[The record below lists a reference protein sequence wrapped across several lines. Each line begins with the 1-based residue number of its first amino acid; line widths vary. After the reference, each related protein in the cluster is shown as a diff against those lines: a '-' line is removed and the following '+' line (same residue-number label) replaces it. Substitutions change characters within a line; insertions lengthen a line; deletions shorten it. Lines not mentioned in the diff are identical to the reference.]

1 MDTIK
6 TLMPNHQA
14 NLEQWLDY
22 LLAIHPSEIDMG
34 LARVSEVA
42 GRLALMDLAP
52 AQVITVAGTNGKG
65 TTCAML
71 ESILIQSGKTV
82 GVYSS
87 PHLIRYNERV
97 RINQQDCRDEQFI
110 EAFEAI
116 EQARAEISL
125 TFFEYATLA
134 GLYLFKQA
142 KLDVIILEVGL
153 GGRLDATNMVD
164 STATI
169 ITSIDLDHQEYLG
182 NTRELVGREK
192 AGVCRSHCISVVG
205 EPNLPNSVTEY
216 AQQIACQLL
225 RVGHEFEYQLNG
237 DSWSF
242 STKTQQL
249 TSLTVPSLPLANAAC
264 VVALVNQIWPQISI
278 SDINRGL
285 ALATLPGRLECVSQ
299 APLVLLDVA
308 HNPHA
313 AKYLAVQ
320 LRQKLAQK
328 ANVSAK
334 VIALCGMLK
343 DKDIAG
349 VFAELI
355 TVVDQWNLVTLSTE
369 RGANST
375 QLQRHLLTVEP
386 AQATTENKLNINT
399 FDDMDAAWQSIST
412 TIEADD
418 VVIVFG
424 SFYTVAAFKSNM

>member
-6 TLMPNHQA
+6 IAMPNHQA
-14 NLEQWLDY
+14 NLDEWLHY

-42 GRLALMDLAP
+42 ERLALMDLAP

-71 ESILIQSGKTV
+71 ESVLIQSGKTV

-87 PHLIRYNERV
+87 PHLLRYNERV
-97 RINQQDCRDEQFI
+97 RINQKDCLDQEFI

-153 GGRLDATNMVD
+153 GGRLDATNMID

-192 AGVCRSHCISVVG
+192 AGVCRKGCISIIG
-205 EPNLPNSVTEY
+205 EPNLPQSVTEY
-216 AQQIACQLL
+216 AQSIACQLI
-225 RVGHEFEYQLNG
+225 RVGHEFEYQLHA

-242 STKTQQL
+242 STKALQWP
-249 TSLTVPSLPLANAAC
+249 SLTLPSLPLANAAC
-264 VVALVNQIWPQISI
+264 VVALVNQIWPQISVA
-278 SDINRGL
+278 DINRGL
-285 ALATLPGRLECVSQ
+285 ALATLPGRLECVSL

-313 AKYLAVQ
+313 AKYLALQ
-320 LRQKLAQK
+320 LRQKLAQN
-328 ANVSAK
+328 ANASGK

-355 TVVDQWNLVTLSTE
+355 EVIDQWNLVTLSTE
-369 RGANST
+369 RGATSL
-375 QLQRHLLTVEP
+375 QLQHQLQTLEQ
-386 AQATTENKLNINT
+386 AQTTTQNKLSINT
-399 FDDMDAAWQSIST
+399 FDDVDDAWQSINA
-412 TIEADD
+412 TIQPDD

-424 SFYTVAAFKSNM
+424 SFYTVAAFKSKM